1 MIFSENLET
10 NKFTVGGPVHTWP
23 SPLEVPVLPDLLKQS
38 PFFTKSFI
46 FNLADLEDLPV
57 T

>member
-1 MIFSENLET
+1 MIFSENPET
-10 NKFTVGGPVHTWP
+10 NQITVGGPVHTGP
-23 SPLEVPVLPDLLKQS
+23 SPLEVLVLPDLLKQS

-46 FNLADLEDLPV
+46 FNLANLEDLPV